1 MVVADTDD
9 TFPQMSSV
17 LMEKMIMLKKCM
29 LNTGG
34 SNFVTRYLAVSF
46 AATLIL
52 SLSQLTLAQTV
63 AKNFASAAQASQALY
78 EAVRN
83 KDDQALRAI
92 LGGPELTSSGDEER
106 DKLEREQFA
115 QKYEEM
121 HRLVRE
127 PNGSTALY
135 VGAENWP
142 FPIPLVATH
151 GEWHFDADVGAEEIA
166 AREIGENE
174 SIAIEV
180 CKAMTKDIGPNG
192 YKTSEDETPVI
203 EFAQDLVRTENA
215 KSAASERFHG
225 YYFRVSR
232 DRSGRTLLVASPAEY
247 GSSGVMTFVVTGNAV
262 YERDLGLQTA
272 TVAQK
277 IQGKLVGKWSRA
289 Q

>member
-1 MVVADTDD
+1 MVVADADD
-9 TFPQMSSV
+9 TFSKMSWV
-17 LMEKMIMLKKCM
+17 LMEKMIMLKKFM

-34 SNFVTRYLAVSF
+34 SHFVTRYLALSF

-52 SLSQLTLAQTV
+52 SLSQPTLAQTV
-63 AKNFASAAQASQALY
+63 AKNFASPAQASQALY
-78 EAVRN
+78 ESVRN

-142 FPIPLVATH
+142 FPIPLVTTH
-151 GEWHFDADVGAEEIA
+151 GEWHFDADAGAEEIA

-174 SIAIEV
+174 SMAIEV
-180 CKAMTKDIGPNG
+180 CGAMSKVSGAVTQSATAGE
-192 YKTSEDETPVI
+192 SAV
-203 EFAQDLVRTENA
+203 EFAHTLVGSENA
-215 KSAASERFHG
+215 TSGSGEPFHG
-225 YYFRVSR
+225 YYFRVLKQ
-232 DRSGRTLLVASPAEY
+232 RSGETTVVAYPTEY
-247 GSSGVMTFVVTGNAV
+247 RSSGVMTFVVTGNTV
-262 YERDLGLQTA
+262 YERDLGPQTA

-277 IQGKLVGKWSRA
+277 IQGKLAGKWSRA